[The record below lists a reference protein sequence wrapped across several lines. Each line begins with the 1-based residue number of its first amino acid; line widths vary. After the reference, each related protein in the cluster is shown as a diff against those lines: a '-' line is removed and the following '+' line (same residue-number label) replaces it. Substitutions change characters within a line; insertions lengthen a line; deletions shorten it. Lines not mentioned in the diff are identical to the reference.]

1 MDLASHQTL
10 APPRDAF
17 LIGAVVCRVWQKRI
31 ERCRQLVENISATK
45 ELLTFYAT
53 LLETQKQI
61 YDSLSHLVGSL
72 PHDLPQLRSHLPS
85 LLRVVKSTGP
95 AALAEQA
102 NNLIAA
108 SPETLDELLLD
119 YWHTRSDKQFFAKA
133 LVQPY
138 AQRLTESSALPLDLP
153 RRENQCPF
161 CMGKPQ
167 VSFLKSFLKIGEA
180 GSESGNRNL
189 LCATCLSSWEFRR
202 VVCAACSEENPAKL
216 SYFQTSDYDHVRI
229 EACDSC
235 KHYIKGVDLT
245 RLGFA
250 DPLVDDV
257 ATAALDL
264 WATEKGYTKIEL
276 NLIGL

>member
-1 MDLASHQTL
+1 M
-10 APPRDAF
+10 
-17 LIGAVVCRVWQKRI
+17 WQKRI
-31 ERCRQLVENISATK
+31 DRCHKLIESAATR
-45 ELLTFYAT
+45 ELLTFYAA
-53 LLETQKQI
+53 LLETQKHI
-61 YDSLSHLVGSL
+61 YDSLPSDLSRLSAHLSSII
-72 PHDLPQLRSHLPS
+72 Q
-85 LLRVVKSTGP
+85 VVKSTGP
-95 AALAEQA
+95 APLVEQA
-102 NNLIAA
+102 NELMEA

-133 LVQPY
+133 LIQPY
-138 AQRLTESSALPLDLP
+138 AQRLAESGELRSDLP

-161 CMGKPQ
+161 CLGNPQ
-167 VSFLKSFLKIGEA
+167 VSFLKIADA
-180 GSESGNRNL
+180 GAESGNRNL

-202 VVCAACSEENPAKL
+202 VVCAACGEEKPSKL
-216 SYFQTSDYDHVRI
+216 SYFQTSEYEHVRI

-264 WATEKGYTKIEL
+264 WAIEKGYTKIEL

>member
-1 MDLASHQTL
+1 MLCSL
-10 APPRDAF
+10 
-17 LIGAVVCRVWQKRI
+17 WQKRI
-31 ERCRQLVENISATK
+31 DRCHQLIENSAAE
-45 ELLTFYAT
+45 ELLTFYAA

-61 YDSLSHLVGSL
+61 YASFRDIKGSLS
-72 PHDLPQLRSHLPS
+72 HDLPQLRAHLPS
-85 LLRVVKSTGP
+85 LIQVIKSTGP
-95 AALAEQA
+95 ATLAEQA
-102 NNLIAA
+102 NELFSAPA
-108 SPETLDELLLD
+108 ETIDALLLD

-133 LVQPY
+133 LIQPY
-138 AQRLTESSALPLDLP
+138 AQRLAESSALLPDLP
-153 RRENQCPF
+153 LREHQCPF
-161 CMGKPQ
+161 CLGKPQ
-167 VSFLKSFLKIGEA
+167 VSFLKIAEA
-180 GSESGNRNL
+180 GSESGNRHL

-202 VVCAACSEENPAKL
+202 VVCAACGEENPAKL
-216 SYFQTSDYDHVRI
+216 SYFQTSEYEHVRI

-264 WATEKGYTKIEL
+264 WAVEKGYTKIEL